1 MKEDSDFFYTKYYL
15 ALNYLRNKDFESF
28 QQSSKN
34 LINFLSNNQWKTLLL
49 SLLQN
54 LEEIFNAN
62 PKLQSEKINYY
73 LDFLIFGQ
81 ELTYTRQNRIESIL
95 SVMDS
100 AEKDIIIRK
109 NLLNDN
115 LFIFHGKIDK
125 STVNYYQKTN
135 MQIKIVIKAIEML
148 QLSETLVV
156 EFNEKSY
163 NCKIKFSD
171 MIKEKE
177 FFIADFSLLFDKI
190 ITGNRLWIE
199 SLEIQKEQLF
209 IFILFFS

>member
-1 MKEDSDFFYTKYYL
+1 M
-15 ALNYLRNKDFESF
+15 
-28 QQSSKN
+28 
-34 LINFLSNNQWKTLLL
+34 SNNKWKALLL
-49 SLLQN
+49 SLIQN
-54 LEEIFNAN
+54 LEEIFNVN
-62 PKLQSEKINYY
+62 PQFQAEKIDCY

-81 ELTYTRQNRIESIL
+81 ELAYTRQNRLESIL
-95 SVMDS
+95 SLMDS

-109 NLLNDN
+109 KLVNDN
-115 LFIFHGKIDK
+115 LFAFTVKIDK

-135 MQIKIVIKAIEML
+135 MQIKIQINAIEML
-148 QLSETLVV
+148 QLSEILIV

-171 MIKEKE
+171 LTKENE
-177 FFIADFSLLFDKI
+177 FFIADFSLLFGKT

-209 IFILFFS
+209 NFIII